1 MKSLPFSR
9 RSRAVNPWTTSKL
22 FAFEQM
28 GPISPTSAMVGGALG
43 AALESDEAV
52 RAAAYVQHSEDE
64 ADIGKAA

>member
-1 MKSLPFSR
+1 L
-9 RSRAVNPWTTSKL
+9 
-22 FAFEQM
+22 
-28 GPISPTSAMVGGALG
+28 AMIGGALG